1 MANPDIPNGLYPH
14 GLDLRVRK
22 YVSGGTTD
30 VFKGDIVRM
39 DSDGKV
45 SSITTTTGGTTMIGV
60 AANYKDA
67 SAGQTEVWVYD
78 HPDQQFIIQ
87 DDGASAT
94 PAQTNVGNTAPL
106 VLGSGNTTTGLSAFE
121 LDISAAATGT
131 ADPLKIMG
139 FLPGPGLSIGKN
151 AKIIVRLQKHFNNE
165 RVVV

>member
-1 MANPDIPNGLYPH
+1 MANPDTPFGLKPW
-14 GLDLRVRK
+14 GKILSKRE

-30 VFKGDIVRM
+30 VFEGDIVRM

-45 SSITTTTGGTTMIGV
+45 SSITTTTGGATIIGV

-67 SAGQTEVWVYD
+67 SAGNTALWVYD
-78 HPDQQFIIQ
+78 DPNQLFYCQ

-94 PAQTNVGNTAPL
+94 PAQTNVGNTAPV

-131 ADPLKIMG
+131 ADPLQIVD
-139 FLPGPGLSIGKN
+139 FVAGPGLSIGKN
-151 AKIIVRLQKHFNNE
+151 ARIVVRLQKHMGKD
-165 RVVV
+165 RVAI